1 MTLSKRKLIII
12 LAVIIITSL
21 MVKVYLHSAAEY
33 KTALSLEKSDSNKQA
48 LDHYDRALRWYLPLN
63 PYSLKSLEAMW
74 KMGARLEKE
83 GEKNLSLQAYRSA
96 RDAIQSIR
104 SFYTPYSGW
113 LARLNDKIATI
124 EASIETYSKEDTSPA
139 ERKKAALTRLEIDR
153 GPSVGWSVVTEIGFV
168 GWVLC
173 AVGLAFAVNTV
184 LKGRNSR
191 RPLTWGLLLTL
202 FFVLWLVGMANA

>member
-1 MTLSKRKLIII
+1 MILSKKKLIII
-12 LAVIIITSL
+12 LVVIIIASL

-33 KTALSLEKSDSNKQA
+33 KTALSLEKSDNNKQA

-74 KMGARLEKE
+74 EMGARMEKE
-83 GEKNLSLQAYRSA
+83 GGNLSLEAYRSA

-139 ERKKAALTRLEIDR
+139 ERKKAALARLEIDR
-153 GPSVGWSVVTEIGFV
+153 GPSVGWSLVTEIGFV

-184 LKGRNSR
+184 LKDGNGR